1 MICMTLS
8 RLLLFSFAMYPDE
21 HKTKTVEILRHF
33 LSVARVQDITA
44 LEEKYSYNWIT
55 ILPFVEML
63 FVPIFGYDATPVD
76 TIIEPPGIEGC
87 QHWSMCVALLALE
100 AEMGRKCNRELVV
113 HQGLMD
119 FIVCLPWGVPQKWQ
133 EGCEKV
139 VQLFAA
145 GKKLPVP
152 RLATIAKAKLA
163 RCSLGLRELL
173 QK

>member
-1 MICMTLS
+1 MVCITLS
-8 RLLLFSFAMYPDE
+8 RLLLFSSSIYPNE
-21 HKTKTVEILRHF
+21 HKTKTVEILSQF
-33 LSVARVQDITA
+33 LSVARVQDITT

-63 FVPIFGYDATPVD
+63 FAPIFGCNTVD
-76 TIIEPPGIEGC
+76 TSIEAPGIEDC

-100 AEMGRKCNRELVV
+100 VEMGRKINRELAVR
-113 HQGLMD
+113 QGLMD
-119 FIVCLPWGVPQKWQ
+119 FMVCLPWGMPQKWQ

-139 VQLFAA
+139 VQVFAA
-145 GKKLPVP
+145 DKKLLVP
-152 RLATIAKAKLA
+152 KLASIAKVKLA